1 MTNVDSIEK
10 GVGSYVGNVG
20 LGKDTTKYWRLRYGN
35 LSMNSTIKRKE
46 RNYMGLKL
54 WF

>member
-10 GVGSYVGNVG
+10 RVGSYVGNVG

-35 LSMNSTIKRKE
+35 LSMNSTIKE
-46 RNYMGLKL
+46 RS
-54 WF
+54 